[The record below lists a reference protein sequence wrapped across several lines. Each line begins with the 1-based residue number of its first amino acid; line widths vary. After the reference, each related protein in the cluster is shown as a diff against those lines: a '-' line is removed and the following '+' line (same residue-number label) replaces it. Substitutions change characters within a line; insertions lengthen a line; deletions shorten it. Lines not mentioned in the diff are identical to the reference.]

1 MATIPSY
8 YEGLLSED
16 DMSSLRTQALA
27 SGLLNAGAAFS
38 RAGAPSLMPQGSGLS
53 EALQGFQGGYQG
65 QIDSA
70 LQNMLKATQVQE
82 LVRKQKEAQ
91 QLKQL
96 YASAATPKYQTVP
109 GVQTP
114 ISSDVGFE
122 YPAVTQAPATQK
134 LVGYDYDLAKIIPM
148 LQASGNFA
156 AIKDISDSM
165 KSLRQSGLM
174 NVGGAETPSPFA
186 PYLTSASPEVRIQA
200 KNYDAAFKSGRIS
213 EDVADKYTVPLAT
226 MQADYN
232 RQQESRLDR
241 LGARSDAAAERE
253 LKRAEGGKPTE
264 AEQKAAGFAQRMEL
278 SNQLMSEIVDK
289 TAKAQLAS
297 GGKNAKGET
306 ITDPYASTKTQI
318 AGSIP
323 IAGDYLR
330 DYASS
335 KQQML
340 YRQAQENWVRANL
353 RKESGAVIGTSEMN
367 DEIRTYF
374 PGPLDP
380 PELVAQKELARQ
392 VTQNAMK
399 TAAGKSYAPFNM
411 QQFKKDRGLE

>member
-16 DMSSLRTQALA
+16 DMSSLRLQSLA
-27 SGLLNAGAAFS
+27 SGLLGAGRAFS
-38 RAGAPSLMPQGSGLS
+38 QAGAPSLMPQGSGFGN
-53 EALQGFQGGYQG
+53 ALQGFQEGYQG

-96 YASAATPKYQTVP
+96 YASAATPKYQTIP

-114 ISSDVGFE
+114 IPSDVGFE

-148 LQASGNFA
+148 LQASGNFG
-156 AIKDISDSM
+156 AIKDIAEST

-174 NVGGAETPSPFA
+174 GGGQAPSPFA
-186 PYLTSASPEVRIQA
+186 PYLNSPSPEVRIQA
-200 KNYDAAFKSGRIS
+200 QQYDTAFKSGRIS

-226 MQADYN
+226 MQASYN
-232 RQQESRLDR
+232 QQQQSREDR

-253 LKRAEGGKPTE
+253 LRRAEGGKPTE

-278 SNQLMSEIVDK
+278 SNQLMNEIVDK
-289 TAKAQLAS
+289 TAKAQLAG
-297 GGKNAKGET
+297 GGKNVKGET

-380 PELVAQKELARQ
+380 PELVAQKNLARQ